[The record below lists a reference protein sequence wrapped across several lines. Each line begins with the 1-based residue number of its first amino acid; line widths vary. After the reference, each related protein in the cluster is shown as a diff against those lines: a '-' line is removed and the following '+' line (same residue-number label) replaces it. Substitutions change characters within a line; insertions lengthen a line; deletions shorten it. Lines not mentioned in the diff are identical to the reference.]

1 VASHIH
7 LPRIFSSTPPLLIL
21 LAFLFTKKKRIFS
34 QSEKS
39 DVERDA
45 AQQLLNASCVQ
56 HNVFPLENM
65 CFFRYTKK
73 YIAPFS
79 LHEKVGG
86 SKLSFNHITRFT
98 LRP

>member
-1 VASHIH
+1 VKRA
-7 LPRIFSSTPPLLIL
+7 
-21 LAFLFTKKKRIFS
+21 RIFS

-56 HNVFPLENM
+56 HNVFPLESM

-73 YIAPFS
+73 YIAHFFS
-79 LHEKVGG
+79 LRK
-86 SKLSFNHITRFT
+86 SRKSLIKKPLNLSITSITHFHFVNGII
-98 LRP
+98 